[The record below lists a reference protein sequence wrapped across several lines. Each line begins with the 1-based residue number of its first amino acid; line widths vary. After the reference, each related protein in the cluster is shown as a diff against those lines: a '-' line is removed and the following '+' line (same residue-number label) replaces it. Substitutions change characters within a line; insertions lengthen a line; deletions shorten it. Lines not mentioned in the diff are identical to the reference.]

1 MDYKK
6 KLMTLLVTIA
16 PYVKEIFAEK
26 IIPLGKKLYYKR
38 AEVATKK
45 MVLKLGEL
53 GEKILTCKDEKKRAR
68 HIIGFKLGYAFVCAV
83 EPILTEAK
91 NVLGEINAK
100 INGEELIGD
109 EEVPF

>member
-6 KLMTLLVTIA
+6 KLMALLVTIS
-16 PYVKEIFAEK
+16 PYIKEIVQNT
-26 IIPLGKKLYYKR
+26 IIPWCKKMYYKR
-38 AEVATKK
+38 TEASIKK
-45 MVLKLGEL
+45 MVLKLAEL
-53 GEKILTCKDEKKRAR
+53 GEKTLTCTDKKKKAR
-68 HIIGFKLGYAFVCAV
+68 HIIGFKLGYVFVCAI
-83 EPILTEAK
+83 EPILAEAK